1 MTRPGGSYIWARA
14 NGSMTDPETT
24 KTSTD
29 FDFEFGS
36 WRVQHR
42 RLQTRLANA
51 VDWESFEGSSETR
64 PVLGGNGN
72 VEDNILHIGSG
83 TYRAIAVRS
92 FDPVSE
98 TWAIWWLD
106 NRAPHNLDVPVI
118 GRFENGVG
126 TFMADDVHDGKAVQ
140 LRFQWLRTDT
150 GSPRWEQA
158 LSADGG
164 KSWEVNWTMDF
175 QRMFE
180 SSGL

>member
-1 MTRPGGSYIWARA
+1 
-14 NGSMTDPETT
+14 MTDPETT
-24 KTSTD
+24 KASTD

-51 VDWESFEGSSETR
+51 DDWECFEGSSETR

-72 VEDNILHIGSG
+72 VEDNILHIGTG

-92 FDPVSE
+92 FDPVSG

-126 TFMADDVHDGKAVQ
+126 TFMADDVHDGKAVK

-150 GSPRWEQA
+150 DSPRWEQA

-164 KSWEVNWTMDF
+164 ESWEVNWTMDF
-175 QRMFE
+175 QRACE